1 MRLLMTA
8 ANPPSE
14 GSQSGR
20 FVAGIVKRC
29 ARAVLSRLYQVKV
42 TGDAHYLAAGQRVLI
57 IANHTSYLD
66 PLLLWA
72 FLPDDVTFAIN
83 TRIAEHWWVK
93 PALSFVRTFPM
104 DPTSPMS
111 TKALTRYLQGDR
123 KAVIFPEGRITVT
136 GALMKIYDG
145 AGLIA
150 EKSGAVILPV
160 RIDGAQYTPFSRLQG
175 VVRLRWFPR
184 ISLNFLPPRRLSGAA
199 SGLKGNL
206 RSRRRTG
213 TIYNPPGCGGPL

>member
-1 MRLLMTA
+1 M
-8 ANPPSE
+8 
-14 GSQSGR
+14 
-20 FVAGIVKRC
+20 VKRC
-29 ARAVLSRLYQVKV
+29 TRAVLARLYKVRV
-42 TGDAHYLAAGQRVLI
+42 TGEAHYRSAGERVLI

-72 FLPDDVTFAIN
+72 FLPEDVTFAIN
-83 TRIAEHWWVK
+83 TRIAAHWWVR
-93 PALSFVRTFPM
+93 PALYFVRTFPM
-104 DPTSPMS
+104 DPTNPMS

-184 ISLNFLPPRRLSGAA
+184 ISLNFLPPRQLTEAA
-199 SGLKGNL
+199 HDPACNGRG
-206 RSRRRTG
+206 RRRTAG
-213 TIYNPPGCGGPL
+213 TELSDLMCEMIFATGDRHQTL